1 MPDDDYELLPH
12 KDIIEL
18 KSQLENLKKGPNP
31 EAQESMEKLT
41 ESIDNLLNLFKQAAS
56 QMHLED
62 QEAGLVEQKLIPLH
76 NKLDRILDQHNK
88 IAEGIVALADMVKDL
103 KDAVRQPIRM
113 PPTMLRPMPR
123 PMMPPM
129 PPMGPPLRR

>member
-12 KDIIEL
+12 KDILEL

-31 EAQESMEKLT
+31 EARESMEKLT
-41 ESIDNLLNLFKQAAS
+41 DSIDNLLNLFKQAAS